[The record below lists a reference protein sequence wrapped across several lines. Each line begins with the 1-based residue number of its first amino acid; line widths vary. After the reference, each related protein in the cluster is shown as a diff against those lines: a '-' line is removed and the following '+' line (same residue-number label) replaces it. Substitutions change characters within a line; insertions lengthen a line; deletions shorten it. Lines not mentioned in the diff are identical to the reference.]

1 MLDLMRLVTFQPAG
15 AAPQAGIVMPDGRVI
30 GLGRDMLS
38 VIAAGPP
45 SNVDGRVL

>member
-15 AAPQAGIVMPDGRVI
+15 AAQPQAGVVMPLEGRII

-38 VIAAGPP
+38 VIA
-45 SNVDGRVL
+45 GRIARWFAQY